1 MLSYSRDGRT
11 YERADIVDYSVSVH
25 YFEPAMTLG
34 LTCRVAARRI
44 FRMEMNAIRQR
55 TRGAGE
61 PVTGGALSCPRR
73 PRHRRDRRHGVVV
86 TGRPAAAAAGPT
98 WTWDRV
104 GRGCDLCSARRDC
117 DTARHCTTPRRASFG
132 RRGTPGRN
140 HSDARPAPRPRRHP
154 PRRRH
159 RGRPTVSRWRHCAPA
174 HSS

>member
-1 MLSYSRDGRT
+1 VPPARGRPGAGDPVRYQALMGESSYGCSPNHAMDVRT
-11 YERADIVDYSVSVH
+11 NVRISETIPCLCTIL
-25 YFEPAMTLG
+25 EPAMTLG
-34 LTCRVAARRI
+34 PTCRW
-44 FRMEMNAIRQR
+44 
-55 TRGAGE
+55 
-61 PVTGGALSCPRR
+61 
-73 PRHRRDRRHGVVV
+73 DRRHGVVV